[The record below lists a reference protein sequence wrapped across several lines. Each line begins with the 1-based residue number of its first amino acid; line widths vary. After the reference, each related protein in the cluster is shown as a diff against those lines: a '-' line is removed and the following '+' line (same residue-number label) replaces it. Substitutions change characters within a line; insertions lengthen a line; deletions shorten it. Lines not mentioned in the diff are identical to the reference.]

1 MFVSLQDLT
10 LRLAFAIA
18 AGAFGS
24 AFQHGYNT
32 GVLNAPEGLIKDWIR
47 KCDKS
52 PTDDSSSTET
62 AIINATAAADG
73 TEKECVSLIG
83 MSEAEGVLIWS
94 LVVSFFCVGGMFG
107 GAAIGLVSGYF
118 GR

>member
-1 MFVSLQDLT
+1 M
-10 LRLAFAIA
+10 RLAFAIA

-52 PTDDSSSTET
+52 PTDDSSSTEA
-62 AIINATAAADG
+62 AIINATAAADMAASDG